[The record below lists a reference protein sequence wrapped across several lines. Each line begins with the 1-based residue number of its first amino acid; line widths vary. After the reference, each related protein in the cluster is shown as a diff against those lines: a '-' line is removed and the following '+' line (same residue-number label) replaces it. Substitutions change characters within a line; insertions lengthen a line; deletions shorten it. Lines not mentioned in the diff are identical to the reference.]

1 MRSYCKPRSPIACS
15 IFILLSVPAFADDLP
30 RARPDAVGLSPD
42 RLKKIDELVAR
53 AVADK
58 QVAGG
63 VMLLA
68 RKGKVGYLQ
77 GIGRADVES
86 NRPMAPDAIFRI
98 ASMNKPITSVAAMML
113 VEDGKLKLE
122 DSVSKYIPEF
132 KEPKVLV
139 QGKGKGDKE
148 DDYKLVPS
156 EREITVRD
164 LITHTSG
171 IVYRFFAP
179 KHLAAF
185 YVKANINDGL
195 SQDDEKLADNIKR
208 LAGLPLLHQPGSAW
222 TYGLNT
228 DVLGRVVEV
237 ASRKSLDEFFR
248 ERIFTPLGMR
258 DTAFYP
264 PPEKVAR
271 IAALYRPGGDKKIV
285 RIGRDPVQ
293 MGQLTYSATYPYE
306 GPHSYYSGGA
316 GLTSTAADYARF
328 LQMLLDG
335 GKAGDKQLLKAE
347 TVKQM
352 TQNQIGKLTLGFGA
366 HGDGFGY
373 GFGVVTPNME
383 GKTPMSVGSYSWGG
397 IFYTYFWVDP
407 NKELI
412 GVMMTQI
419 FPSDHLKLR
428 ENFTKLAY
436 EALKD

>member
-1 MRSYCKPRSPIACS
+1 MNRIGLFRWLLAACFVSFLFSARS
-15 IFILLSVPAFADDLP
+15 LADDLP
-30 RARPDAVGLSPD
+30 RAKPEAVGLAPD
-42 RLKKIDELVAR
+42 RLKKIDELFVQ

-58 QVAGG
+58 QIAGG
-63 VMLLA
+63 VVLLA

-77 GIGRADVES
+77 GIGRADVEADK
-86 NRPMAPDAIFRI
+86 PMAPDAIFRI
-98 ASMNKPITSVAAMML
+98 ASMTKPVTSVAAMML
-113 VEDGKLKLE
+113 VDDGKLKLE
-122 DSVSKYIPEF
+122 DPVSKYIPEF
-132 KEPKVLV
+132 KEQKVLV
-139 QGKGKGDKE
+139 RGKSDKE
-148 DDYKLVPS
+148 DDYKLVPA

-164 LITHTSG
+164 VITHTSG

-179 KHLAAF
+179 KQLAAF

-208 LAGLPLLHQPGSAW
+208 LAGLPVLHQPGSAW

-237 ASRKSLDEFFR
+237 ASGKSLDEIFR
-248 ERIFTPLGMR
+248 ERIFGPLGMR

-271 IAALYRPGGDKKIV
+271 IAALYRPGEDKKISRV
-285 RIGRDPVQ
+285 GKDPVH

-352 TQNQIGKLTLGFGA
+352 TQNQIGKLTLGIGA
-366 HGDGFGY
+366 HGDSFGY
-373 GFGVVTPNME
+373 GFGVVTHNME

-407 NKELI
+407 KKELI
-412 GVMMTQI
+412 GVMMTQV

-436 EALKD
+436 EALKE